1 MNENAENGGM
11 SLREAIEAGFNRVSA
26 EEATENAEP
35 GQEALDQTEVETQTK
50 EAPSEQENNVDQM
63 ELDYPTQ
70 TVEAPQNTQQT
81 ANNEALAAALQ
92 MIRELRAENA
102 RMNQMVQEQGT
113 AMKQQ
118 SHMAENAIEQVVT
131 EPEIPQL
138 DFNALS
144 YMGDEER
151 NAAVLAW
158 QNALMQNAVAM
169 ARAEFAP
176 VKAEYEAK
184 SKEAAE
190 NAARNA
196 IFGDPRFADFEAN
209 KDEISRIAKSH
220 VFDNVSPEQ
229 KYLYSGLIARGM
241 KNDPNAKPTTEQIVQ
256 MVMSNPDALKAIET
270 RRAQEIRDKNAN
282 LPVFTASSG
291 LGNANPVPENRVKT
305 REELESRIS
314 KRLGL

>member
-26 EEATENAEP
+26 EEATANAEP
-35 GQEALDQTEVETQTK
+35 TQEMFAQTEAEAQTNGSP
-50 EAPSEQENNVDQM
+50 EEQAVDIEQM
-63 ELDYPTQ
+63 EFNVPAQ
-70 TVEAPQNTQQT
+70 TPEAPQNTQQT
-81 ANNEALAAALQ
+81 ANNEALAAALE

-118 SHMAENAIEQVVT
+118 SQMAEQAIENSVT
-131 EPEIPQL
+131 TPEIPEI
-138 DFNALS
+138 DFDSLR

-151 NAAVLAW
+151 NATVKAW
-158 QNALMQNAVAM
+158 EHALMENAVAM

-184 SKEAAE
+184 SREAAE
-190 NAARNA
+190 NAARSA
-196 IFGDPRFADFEAN
+196 IFSDPRFSDFEAN
-209 KDEISRIAKSH
+209 KDEIARIAKSH

-229 KYLYSGLIARGM
+229 KYLYAGLISRGM
-241 KNDPNAKPTTEQIVQ
+241 RNDPNAKPSTEQIVQ
-256 MVMSNPDALKAIET
+256 MALSNPDALKAIEI

-291 LGNANPVPENRVKT
+291 LSNANPVPENRVKT

>member
-26 EEATENAEP
+26 EEATANAEP
-35 GQEALDQTEVETQTK
+35 EQDVFAQTEVEAQTN
-50 EAPSEQENNVDQM
+50 ESPAENAVNIEQMGLEV
-63 ELDYPTQ
+63 PAQ
-70 TVEAPQNTQQT
+70 THEAPQNTQQT
-81 ANNEALAAALQ
+81 ANNDALSAALQ

-102 RMNQMVQEQGT
+102 RMNQMVQEQGA

-118 SHMAENAIEQVVT
+118 SQMAEKTIEQAVT
-131 EPEIPQL
+131 TPEIPQL
-138 DFNALS
+138 DFNSLS

-151 NAAVLAW
+151 NATVKAW
-158 QNALMQNAVAM
+158 ENALMQNAVAM

-184 SKEAAE
+184 SREAAE
-190 NAARNA
+190 NAARSA

-241 KNDPNAKPTTEQIVQ
+241 KNNPNAKPTTEQIVQ
-256 MVMSNPDALKAIET
+256 MVMSNPDALKAVET

-282 LPVFTASSG
+282 LPVFTASAG
-291 LGNANPVPENRVKT
+291 LSNANPVPENRVKT

-314 KRLGL
+314 KRFGL